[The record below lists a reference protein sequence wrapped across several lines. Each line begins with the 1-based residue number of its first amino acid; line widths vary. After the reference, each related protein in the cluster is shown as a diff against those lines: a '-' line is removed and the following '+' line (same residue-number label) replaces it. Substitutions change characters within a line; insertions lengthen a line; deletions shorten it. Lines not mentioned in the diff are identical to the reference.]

1 MEWLTLFINNYPS
14 LIFFIVFLAVVAE
27 GDVSLLLFGALGKEK
42 ILKFWQVYVIA
53 IFAAML
59 HDVIFWSIGRWLS
72 KTQRKQYL
80 FFNLEKVSVFL
91 EKIRPMAGMY
101 IFTSKFAWNFNRV
114 VLVACGYIGI
124 EFKKFI
130 KFSIPVAFVWPLVFL
145 SLGYV
150 FADQTDIFKQ
160 KLEYAGLFII
170 GFLAFFTLFEI
181 YLKKYILKL
190 FIKTPEE
197 KD

>member
-14 LIFFIVFLAVVAE
+14 LVFLIIFFAVVAE

-42 ILKFWQVYVIA
+42 ILQFWQVYVIA
-53 IFAAML
+53 IFATML
-59 HDVIFWSIGRWLS
+59 HDVIFWSMGRWLS
-72 KTQRKQYL
+72 KTQKKKYL
-80 FFNLEKVSVFL
+80 FFNLEKVSMFL
-91 EKIRPMAGMY
+91 EKMKSMAGIY

-114 VLVACGYIGI
+114 VLVACGYVGI

-130 KFSIPVAFVWPLVFL
+130 KVSIPVAFVWPLVLL

-160 KLEYAGLFII
+160 RLEYAGLFVA
-170 GFLAFFTLFEI
+170 GFFVFFALFEI

-190 FIKTPEE
+190 FIKTPEG